1 MQVYFRKCIGKRAL
15 RIGEG
20 GKSLTCFSLPAEL
33 QQQDIDS
40 GLRSPKRVG
49 PAAAVD
55 HVPRVDF
62 TLRLLQLVAVQC
74 LLDEWEKMAL
84 LQSDMGF
91 EQLLELYQ
99 QRLQFRRFR
108 PLQLAL
114 KPVELLMLLQHLHH
128 CRVAE
133 LGIAQAGN
141 QAILFQ

>member
-1 MQVYFRKCIGKRAL
+1 MQSYFRKCIGKRAL

-20 GKSLTCFSLPAEL
+20 GKSLTCVSLPAEL

-40 GLRSPKRVG
+40 DLRSPKRVG

>member
-1 MQVYFRKCIGKRAL
+1 MQIYFQMHWKARSSDRRWQISNLLQSRLSCSS
-15 RIGEG
+15 RI
-20 GKSLTCFSLPAEL
+20 LTQAFGR
-33 QQQDIDS
+33 Q
-40 GLRSPKRVG
+40 RVG

-55 HVPRVDF
+55 GHVPRVDF

-74 LLDEWEKMAL
+74 LLDEWKNAL

-99 QRLQFRRFR
+99 RRLQFRHFR